1 MESRRLHCG
10 VKVIEPP
17 HIVPGA
23 LRPRSIFLVEF
34 GCTNPSVRISD
45 APLVDEIG
53 QPVLPRPVC
62 LGRLLYHF
70 GQIQLESVSGK
81 VDSALYRPGQD
92 SAARLLRQNVSVILH
107 TRARRNR
114 GVEGDHNQPPPGS
127 AVSRPYTGQV
137 VGEQDKGVGL
147 SDHLRLFEFL
157 LNHELVGAGKLL
169 EGSHGKALVFLQLS
183 GDYQPLSPQCSQGCP
198 LVAPVS
204 RNCLDV
210 NATGVVT
217 QNSAQGVEVGA
228 FAEPLGIAYNGVHK
242 AGDIMGKNLLVMG
255 AGPIGCLCAAAAK
268 ACGADR
274 VTVVDIRNKPL
285 DIALEMGADF
295 VCNSKEN
302 PEQIEKWCE
311 HKGAFDTVIEATG
324 NGFAAVQ
331 AMKMLRPEGVF
342 SQVGMYGLG
351 HEPKDLGA
359 FTTKGIK
366 WNSVFRF
373 YDEFGPCVN
382 ALERGLV
389 NPLPLLSAS
398 FPASEINEAM
408 QAALSPETAKVQI
421 RFD

>member
-1 MESRRLHCG
+1 MKACVLHKKG
-10 VKVIEPP
+10 DIRYEDILAPEIKDPHEVKVKMLAAGICGSDQHYYTEGGIGTAIVVREP
-17 HIVPGA
+17 IVIGHEGCG
-23 LRPRSIFLVEF
+23 IVEE
-34 GCTNPSVRISD
+34 V
-45 APLVDEIG
+45 
-53 QPVLPRPVC
+53 
-62 LGRLLYHF
+62 
-70 GQIQLESVSGK
+70 
-81 VDSALYRPGQD
+81 
-92 SAARLLRQNVSVILH
+92 
-107 TRARRNR
+107 
-114 GVEGDHNQPPPGS
+114 GS
-127 AVSRPYTGQV
+127 AVTGIKAGDMVVMRPARPCFHCYYCEHHMYTYCENMQHLGSAALFPHTQGLFAEEIV
-137 VGEQDKGVGL
+137 V
-147 SDHLRLFEFL
+147 
-157 LNHELVGAGKLL
+157 HEV
-169 EGSHGKALVFLQLS
+169 
-183 GDYQPLSPQCSQGCP
+183 QC
-198 LVAPVS
+198 
-204 RNCLDV
+204 R
-210 NATGVVT
+210 VVK
-217 QNSAQGVEVGA
+217 NMKPEVGA

-274 VTVVDIRNKPL
+274 VTVVDIRSKPL
-285 DIALEMGADF
+285 EIALEMGADC

>member
-1 MESRRLHCG
+1 ME
-10 VKVIEPP
+10 
-17 HIVPGA
+17 
-23 LRPRSIFLVEF
+23 
-34 GCTNPSVRISD
+34 
-45 APLVDEIG
+45 
-53 QPVLPRPVC
+53 
-62 LGRLLYHF
+62 
-70 GQIQLESVSGK
+70 
-81 VDSALYRPGQD
+81 
-92 SAARLLRQNVSVILH
+92 
-107 TRARRNR
+107 
-114 GVEGDHNQPPPGS
+114 
-127 AVSRPYTGQV
+127 
-137 VGEQDKGVGL
+137 
-147 SDHLRLFEFL
+147 
-157 LNHELVGAGKLL
+157 
-169 EGSHGKALVFLQLS
+169 
-183 GDYQPLSPQCSQGCP
+183 
-198 LVAPVS
+198 
-204 RNCLDV
+204 
-210 NATGVVT
+210 
-217 QNSAQGVEVGA
+217 
-228 FAEPLGIAYNGVHK
+228 
-242 AGDIMGKNLLVMG
+242 
-255 AGPIGCLCAAAAK
+255 
-268 ACGADR
+268 
-274 VTVVDIRNKPL
+274 
-285 DIALEMGADF
+285 IALEMGADC